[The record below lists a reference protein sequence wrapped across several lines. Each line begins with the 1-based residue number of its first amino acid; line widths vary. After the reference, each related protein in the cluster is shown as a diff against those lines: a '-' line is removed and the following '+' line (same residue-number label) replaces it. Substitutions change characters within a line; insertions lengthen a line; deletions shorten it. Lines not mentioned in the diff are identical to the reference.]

1 MHKKPMEKTMSY
13 LISIQEFN
21 IQQSDKSVFKR
32 TISAILKWIKT
43 IKRWSSIS
51 QQRHA
56 LLNLSDE
63 QLEDINISREQAIAE
78 AKKAFWQ

>member
-1 MHKKPMEKTMSY
+1 MEKTMSY

>member
-1 MHKKPMEKTMSY
+1 MSY